1 MLDCAFKKCFFIL
14 SQCIC
19 PFNANGQFCETSIE
33 IQAAAFSGH
42 SFLTHEIVD
51 DTSSAAGDD
60 DAHVMRISV
69 QIKTFSS
76 NGLIL
81 LASAMDAAAEE
92 EESSLDSISSS
103 SHHYL
108 ALFSQRGF
116 LQFQFSCGVQTMLL
130 SELETQINTG
140 NEMAILL
147 K

>member
-1 MLDCAFKKCFFIL
+1 MSIN
-14 SQCIC
+14 SQCHC
-19 PFNANGQFCETSIE
+19 PFNANGQFCENPIE

-51 DTSSAAGDD
+51 TTTSVAAAADD
-60 DAHVMRISV
+60 DAHVMRIGV

-81 LASAMDAAAEE
+81 LASAMDADEPHG
-92 EESSLDSISSS
+92 SS
-103 SHHYL
+103 HYL
-108 ALFSQRGF
+108 ALFIQRGF

-140 NEMAILL
+140 NEMSILL